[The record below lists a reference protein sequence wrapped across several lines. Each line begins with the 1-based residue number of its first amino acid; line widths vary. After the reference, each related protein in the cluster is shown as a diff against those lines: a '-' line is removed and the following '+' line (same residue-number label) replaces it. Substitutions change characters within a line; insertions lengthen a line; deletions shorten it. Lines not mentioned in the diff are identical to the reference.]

1 MQAAPPYQY
10 SLLKMSETRSLL
22 DSAEAFQTHDE
33 YEHDESIDT
42 KEGIIEENPLDD
54 IVSLSHTKSKEQIRI
69 ANVGYVDTNPEELGA
84 VPMTGKNRHEWK
96 KIQQVTFTNWVNDRV
111 SGPKGKNRVTDLQ
124 KDLQNGV
131 LLIDL
136 LENLSKKKI
145 PKVVRNPE
153 FTAQKLDNLSM
164 AFKFMLEEKV
174 KLVGIGK
181 MIALIHDYNNYNYS
195 YCKFNT

>member
-1 MQAAPPYQY
+1 MPASSTLILPFE
-10 SLLKMSETRSLL
+10 MSETISL

-42 KEGIIEENPLDD
+42 KEGIVAEDPLDD
-54 IVSLSHTKSKEQIRI
+54 IVSLSHKTKTTEQIRN

-145 PKVVRNPE
+145 PKVVKNPE

-174 KLVGIGK
+174 KLVGIGNDN
-181 MIALIHDYNNYNYS
+181 IH
-195 YCKFNT
+195 K